1 MKHFNIPASAG
12 LIFLIFQTLFSPVAN
27 ASDSSFIDIASGS
40 DQVTITQSTR
50 RSLKGG
56 RHTTRVIIPEPTVNV
71 TPVPVP
77 ATAALFGSALLGF
90 SLIGRRKENIS

>member
-12 LIFLIFQTLFSPVAN
+12 LFFLIFQTLFSPVAN

-40 DQVTITQSTR
+40 DEVTITQSTR

-71 TPVPVP
+71 TPVPLP
-77 ATAALFGSALLGF
+77 ASAVLFGSVLVGF
-90 SLIGRRKENIS
+90 SLVSRRK

>member
-1 MKHFNIPASAG
+1 MKNFNIPVFVG
-12 LIFLIFQTLFSPVAN
+12 LTFLIFQILFSPVAN

-40 DQVTITQSTR
+40 DEMTITQSTR

-71 TPVPVP
+71 TPVPLP
-77 ATAALFGSALLGF
+77 ASAVLFGSALVGF
-90 SLIGRRKENIS
+90 SLVSRRK